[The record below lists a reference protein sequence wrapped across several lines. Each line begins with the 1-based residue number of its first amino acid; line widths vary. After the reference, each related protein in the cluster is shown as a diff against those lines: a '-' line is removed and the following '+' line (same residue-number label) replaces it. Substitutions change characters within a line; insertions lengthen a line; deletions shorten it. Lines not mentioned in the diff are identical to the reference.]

1 MIITDSIEIKAP
13 PERIFSF
20 FTGLKDDAS
29 YQAWHPDHV
38 VMRWI
43 KGEPFHE
50 GSVAYFEEYLHGKIH
65 KGKFVC
71 TKVVPSRLIEYKPPF
86 PLSVFFPGNRF
97 VIEPTDEGSCIFTAA
112 GIMRVGPLGKR
123 LSRSQIEGVKRHMKE
138 EGENLKAILEK
149 GEIGQQ

>member
-29 YQAWHPDHV
+29 YRAWHPDHV

-86 PLSVFFPGNRF
+86 PLSVLFPGNSF

-123 LSRSQIEGVKRHMKE
+123 LNRKQIEGVQRHMKE

-149 GEIGQQ
+149 GEINKP

>member
-20 FTGLKDDAS
+20 FTGLKDDVN
-29 YQAWHPDHV
+29 YRAWHPDHV

-43 KGEPFHE
+43 KGEPFHA
-50 GSVAYFEEYLHGKIH
+50 GSVAYFEEYLHGKMH
-65 KGKFVC
+65 KGKFIC
-71 TKVVPSRLIEYKPPF
+71 TKVVPNRLIEYRPLF

-97 VIEPTDEGSCIFTAA
+97 VMEPTDEGSCIFTAA

-123 LSRSQIEGVKRHMKE
+123 LSIKQIEGVKRHMKE
-138 EGENLKAILEK
+138 EGENLKAILER
-149 GEIGQQ
+149 

>member
-20 FTGLKDDAS
+20 LTDLKDDAS
-29 YQAWHPDHV
+29 YKAWHPDHV

-43 KGEPFHE
+43 KGEPFQE
-50 GSVAYFEEYLHGKIH
+50 GSVVYFEEYLHGKIY
-65 KGKFVC
+65 KGKFII

-86 PLSVFFPGNRF
+86 PLSVFFPKGKF
-97 VIEPTDEGSCIFTAA
+97 IIEPTDEGSCIFTAT
-112 GIMRVGPLGKR
+112 GIMRIGPLGKR
-123 LSRSQIEGVKRHMKE
+123 LSRKQIEGVKRHMKE

-149 GEIGQQ
+149 GEINKQ